1 MQTNLN
7 FVRDRFLHYLSP
19 SVKSGNKEL
28 SMADFDEDSL
38 STLGQGATATVYLA
52 TKKNGQSPK

>member
-7 FVRDRFLHYLSP
+7 FVRERFLHYLSP

-28 SMADFDEDSL
+28 SMQDFDEDSL
-38 STLGQGATATVYLA
+38 
-52 TKKNGQSPK
+52 

>member
-7 FVRDRFLHYLSP
+7 YVRDRFLHYLSP

-28 SMADFDEDSL
+28 SMSDFDEDSL
-38 STLGQGATATVYLA
+38 QTLG
-52 TKKNGQSPK
+52 